1 MASRRIHSETCRYLF
16 REGVA
21 GGVGSSRDESSD
33 VSVLYRE
40 FADALTEV
48 LAQTPQAWLG
58 AADLRE
64 PSERDRKQRGNDY
77 DLADEPDLA
86 RVHAVLDGR
95 ISDTD
100 KVAAPA
106 GMGEGNS
113 FAARNQA

>member
-1 MASRRIHSETCRYLF
+1 MLEELAPRGTKVPTFRYTIVNSPTHLQKF
-16 REGVA
+16 LRK
-21 GGVGSSRDESSD
+21 
-33 VSVLYRE
+33 
-40 FADALTEV
+40 
-48 LAQTPQAWLG
+48 TPQAWLG

-86 RVHAVLDGR
+86 RMHAVLDGR

-100 KVAAPA
+100 KVAAPV

-113 FAARNQA
+113 FPARNQA